1 MTQNDFIT
9 KVNELGLEVT
19 DEKLDKL
26 NKYYELLV
34 SFNEKINLTAITL
47 KEEVYLKHFYDSLTL
62 VKIIDFNKYNT
73 FCDIGT
79 GAGFPGIVIKI
90 FFLHLKVTL
99 IDALN
104 KRIDFLNV
112 VISELQL
119 KEIETIH
126 SRIEDYGKNNRELYD
141 IVTARAVTNL
151 SNLLEFAIPI
161 VKVNKYFI
169 AMKGSNNELDTI
181 LNASKL
187 LNIKLEDKIEFS
199 LPYEE
204 SKRNLIKFV
213 KLDKTNNKYPRK
225 FSEIKK
231 KPL

>member
-1 MTQNDFIT
+1 MTQNDFIK

-62 VKIIDFNKYNT
+62 AKIIDFNKYNT

-90 FFLHLKVTL
+90 FFPHLKVTL
-99 IDALN
+99 IDALK

-187 LNIKLEDKIEFS
+187 LNIKLEEKIEFS

>member
-90 FFLHLKVTL
+90 FFPHLKVTL

-187 LNIKLEDKIEFS
+187 LNIKLEVKIEFS

>member
-1 MTQNDFIT
+1 MTQNDFIK

-62 VKIIDFNKYNT
+62 VKIIDFNNYNT

-90 FFLHLKVTL
+90 FFPHLKVTL

-119 KEIETIH
+119 KDIETIH

-161 VKVNKYFI
+161 VKLNKYFI

-181 LNASKL
+181 SNASKL

>member
-19 DEKLDKL
+19 DEKLNKL

-90 FFLHLKVTL
+90 FFPHLKVTL